1 MSIVESLIR
10 LVDPVQAREREEER
24 RKAREEPKRNHD
36 GDPPQFACRI
46 CGHVGC
52 CDESKHRHATKS
64 FHATGH
70 PIIQSFERGEDWMW
84 CHVDEVFLD
93 PAPMSRDTTP
103 DG

>member
-46 CGHVGC
+46 CGHVSADKAYC
-52 CDESKHRHATKS
+52 PECLADTME
-64 FHATGH
+64 
-70 PIIQSFERGEDWMW
+70 PIKPER
-84 CHVDEVFLD
+84 
-93 PAPMSRDTTP
+93 
-103 DG
+103 